1 LDLILKY
8 FPELT
13 PHQQKLFLQLLPL
26 YREWNSKINLIS
38 RKDLDNFY
46 ERHVLH
52 SLAIARV
59 IRFQP
64 HTRILD
70 IGTGGGFPGIPLAI
84 MFPDSNFYLADSIS
98 KKILAVKEVSLALSL
113 KNVTAIHSRVET
125 LKGNYDF
132 ITARA
137 VASTEKLIQWTRQL
151 VSKKHFNLLPN
162 GWLFLKGGELS
173 NEISRFRDKTTLYAI
188 SSFYSETYFK
198 EKWVVYIS
206 SK

>member
-64 HTRILD
+64 YTRILD

-173 NEISRFRDKTTLYAI
+173 NEINRFRDKTTLYAI
-188 SSFYSETYFK
+188 SSFYSEAYFK